1 MNSPKVYI
9 PNNSQGFTLVEVAV
23 VMAIFGFLVAMGLF
37 FDFSLYRG
45 SSFHSD
51 VDIFASVLQ
60 RARSRAINNINE
72 SRHGVFID
80 SDKYVLFQGSSY
92 GLEPGFDQPISRNG
106 GLVFG
111 GPSEII
117 FDQLSGDSNFEGDI
131 IISGNGK
138 TATVTMNNE
147 GLINR

>member
-1 MNSPKVYI
+1 MNLPKAYI
-9 PNNSQGFTLVEVAV
+9 LNKGGGFTLIEVAI

-60 RARSRAINNINE
+60 RSRARAINNVNE
-72 SRHGVFID
+72 SKHGVFID
-80 SDKYVLFQGSSY
+80 SDKYVLFQGASY
-92 GLEPGFDQPISRNG
+92 GSKPAFDQPILRNP
-106 GLVFG
+106 GLNFN

-117 FDQLSGDSNFEGDI
+117 FDQISGDADFEGDI
-131 IISGNGK
+131 IITGNGK
-138 TATVTMNNE
+138 EATITINHE